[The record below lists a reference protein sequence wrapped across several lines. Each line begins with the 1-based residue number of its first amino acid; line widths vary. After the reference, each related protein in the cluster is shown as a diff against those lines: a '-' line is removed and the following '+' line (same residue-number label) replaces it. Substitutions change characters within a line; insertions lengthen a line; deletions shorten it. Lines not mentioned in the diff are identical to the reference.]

1 MIRHPVSLLLLV
13 TLASA
18 NLVALASD
26 AAAQSA
32 NASPSFVDER
42 RLPGRGDAEARQK
55 AAAEAADRAAAEM
68 RKRFEAEAAAM
79 RAELE
84 AAAREHRRRL
94 DEEAAALSK
103 RLAAESESRLKAAGA
118 RDDTEA
124 RARAEEEA
132 RQAAAAEAQR
142 RADAEARAEEEARQA
157 AAAEAQSRAE
167 AEARARAEEEARQA
181 AAAEAQRL
189 AEVEARRKALDIT
202 GSTADGQRY
211 FQRGEQFLANGDFAS
226 ARLFF
231 ERASDAGIADAALRL
246 GETYDSRALQRLGAI
261 GLSPDA
267 DLARRW
273 YRRASALGST
283 AAADRLK
290 QLGD

>member
-18 NLVALASD
+18 NLDALASD

-142 RADAEARAEEEARQA
+142 L
-157 AAAEAQSRAE
+157 AE

-181 AAAEAQRL
+181 AAAEAQRV